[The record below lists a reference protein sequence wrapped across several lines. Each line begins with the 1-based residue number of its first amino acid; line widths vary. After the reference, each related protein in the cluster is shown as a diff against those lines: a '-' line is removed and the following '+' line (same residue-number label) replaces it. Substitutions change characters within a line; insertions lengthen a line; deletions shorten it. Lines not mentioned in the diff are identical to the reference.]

1 MLDHSIEVSIYSCR
15 YKADPNCIISISFH
29 KSDDRTPLM
38 SASISGQ
45 EIMVRRLL
53 EYGAKV
59 DGKDSQGNHPLFYA
73 LNKNTENFDVIE
85 LLIDRMFNVDLF

>member
-1 MLDHSIEVSIYSCR
+1 
-15 YKADPNCIISISFH
+15 
-29 KSDDRTPLM
+29 M
-38 SASISGQ
+38 SASTSGQ

-85 LLIDRMFNVDLF
+85 LLIDRMSNVNLW